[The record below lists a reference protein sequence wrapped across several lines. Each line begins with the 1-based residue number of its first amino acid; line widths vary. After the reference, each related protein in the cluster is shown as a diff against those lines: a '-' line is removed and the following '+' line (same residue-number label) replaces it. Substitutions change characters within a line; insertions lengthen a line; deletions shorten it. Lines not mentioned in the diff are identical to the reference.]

1 MNMMAPKST
10 PAGAFKARQL
20 PADPAV
26 MTAYFEQ
33 VASYEADR
41 VKAAKRMGRMGVI
54 VGAIGALVGL
64 AGVGAVAALAPLKTV
79 LPLAFRVDNTTGAV
93 EQVFDVRGGEMAAT
107 DASTR
112 YFLWQYVRNRQT
124 YSAPEAKSAFESVA
138 LMSSPAVQTEYA
150 AGFKGSNPN
159 SPQVQLGRDGSASV
173 RWVSTSLLAPRLAQV
188 RFAQLER
195 KGGVQLPEKRM
206 VATIAFTFSPAE
218 LPSAAL
224 NVNPLGFVVTS
235 YRADTESTQ

>member
-1 MNMMAPKST
+1 MMAPKNA

-41 VKAAKRMGRMGVI
+41 VKAAKRLGRAGVI
-54 VGAIGALVGL
+54 IGAIGALIGV
-64 AGVGAVAALAPLKTV
+64 AGMGAVAALAPLKTV

-112 YFLWQYVRNRQT
+112 YFLWQYVRNRQG
-124 YSAPEAKSAFESVA
+124 YSAAEAQTAFENVA
-138 LMSSPAVQTEYA
+138 LMSSPTVQNEYA
-150 AGFKGSNPN
+150 ATFKGSNPN
-159 SPQVQLGRDGSASV
+159 SPQVLLGRDGTASL
-173 RWVSTSLLAPRLAQV
+173 RWVSTSLLAPRLAQI

-206 VATIAFTFSPAE
+206 VATIAFNFSPAD

>member
-1 MNMMAPKST
+1 MNMMAPKNA
-10 PAGAFKARQL
+10 PAGTFKARQL

-41 VKAAKRMGRMGVI
+41 VKSAKRMGRAGVI
-54 VGAIGALVGL
+54 IGAIGALIGV
-64 AGVGAVAALAPLKTV
+64 AGMGAVAALAPLKTV

-93 EQVFDVRGGEMAAT
+93 EQVFDIQGGEMAAT

-112 YFLWQYVRNRQT
+112 YFLWQYVRHRQS
-124 YSAPEAKSAFESVA
+124 YSAPEAQAAFENVA
-138 LMSSPAVQTEYA
+138 LMSSPQVQADYA
-150 AGFKGSNPN
+150 AAFKGSNPN
-159 SPQVQLGRDGSASV
+159 SPQVLLGRDGSASV

-206 VATIAFTFSPAE
+206 VATIAFTFSPAD
-218 LPSAAL
+218 LSSSAL
-224 NVNPLGFVVTS
+224 NVNPLGFIVTS
-235 YRADTESTQ
+235 YRADTEFTQ